1 MPSLTQQDIHTTN
14 FYLRL
19 NVKAIMKSKIH
30 VSINQVLMRLNK
42 LKEFL
47 ELINGVT
54 K

>member
-1 MPSLTQQDIHTTN
+1 MT

-30 VSINQVLMRLNK
+30 VSINQALMKLMK

-47 ELINGVT
+47 ELTNGVN

>member
-1 MPSLTQQDIHTTN
+1 MT

-19 NVKAIMKSKIH
+19 NAKDTMKSKIY
-30 VSINQVLMRLNK
+30 VSINQALLKLSK

-47 ELINGVT
+47 ELTNGVN

>member
-1 MPSLTQQDIHTTN
+1 MMS

-19 NVKAIMKSKIH
+19 NAKAIMKSKIH
-30 VSINQVLMRLNK
+30 VSMNQALIKLSK

-47 ELINGVT
+47 ELTNGVN

>member
-1 MPSLTQQDIHTTN
+1 MT

-30 VSINQVLMRLNK
+30 VSISLALMKLMK

-47 ELINGVT
+47 ELTNGVN